1 MRDEAER
8 RIGHLYPKVQLPD
21 EHGGG
26 EVTVIAWLWARTVK
40 CPNPACGAQMPLVSK
55 WHLST
60 KQGKAAWVE
69 PVIDRAAKTVR
80 FTVRTEG
87 EPPDGTVNRRGARC
101 IACGTPAPFDHVRAE
116 GKAGRM
122 GAQMMAIVAE
132 GPRGRV
138 YLPPNAEQDAIAAQA
153 KPEWEPTTDLP
164 KQALGFRVQLYGMT
178 RHSDLFTPRQL
189 VALTTLSDLVQEARG
204 HVLRDALAAG
214 LPDDGVPLD
223 VGGLGA
229 TAYADA
235 VATYLAIAV
244 DRAADRGSTI
254 CSWDTGYVKIRNT
267 FARQAIPMTW
277 DFAEGNPFSDSSGS
291 FDGAIDWVAKVLE
304 HLPPQPYSTAK
315 QEDAMLLKPDTK
327 GIVFAT
333 DPPYYDNIGYSDLS
347 DFFYV
352 WLRRSLGAVYPKLF
366 EAPLTPKENEL
377 IASPYRFGGDKRKA
391 QQFFIDGLGKAFGSM
406 RNTHNPDYPFVA
418 FYAYKQA
425 ETDEQQ
431 NGAALSSTGWET
443 MLEGLIQA
451 GFTINGTWPM
461 RSELSNRMLASGTNA
476 LASSIVL
483 VCRPRPQDAP
493 TASRREFLNGL
504 KRELPEALR
513 LLQHGN
519 IAPVD
524 LAQAAI
530 GPGMAVFS
538 RYAGV
543 LESDGKPMR
552 VRTALQLIN
561 QTLDDV
567 LAEQEGEYD
576 ADTRWAPA

>member
-1 MRDEAER
+1 
-8 RIGHLYPKVQLPD
+8 
-21 EHGGG
+21 
-26 EVTVIAWLWARTVK
+26 
-40 CPNPACGAQMPLVSK
+40 
-55 WHLST
+55 
-60 KQGKAAWVE
+60 
-69 PVIDRAAKTVR
+69 
-80 FTVRTEG
+80 
-87 EPPDGTVNRRGARC
+87 
-101 IACGTPAPFDHVRAE
+101 
-116 GKAGRM
+116 M

-431 NGAALSSTGWET
+431 NGAAVSSTGWET

-576 ADTRWAPA
+576 ADTRWALA

>member
-101 IACGTPAPFDHVRAE
+101 IACGTPVPFDHVRAE

-431 NGAALSSTGWET
+431 NGAAVSSTGWET

-576 ADTRWAPA
+576 ADTCWALA

>member
-431 NGAALSSTGWET
+431 NGAAVSSTGWET

-576 ADTRWAPA
+576 ADTRWALA